1 MYLLSSASVEF
12 LSIKNTYF
20 AKSNWTAK
28 KAREINIA
36 GLKETLNKTES
47 SITQKTTPPVVT
59 SQKLE
64 KRSTVNGKCKCYGVF

>member
-1 MYLLSSASVEF
+1 MLYLLSSASVAF

-36 GLKETLNKTES
+36 GLKDILNKTQS
-47 SITQKTTPPVVT
+47 FITQKKHT
-59 SQKLE
+59 SNWHFTE
-64 KRSTVNGKCKCYGVF
+64 TRGKVFRE